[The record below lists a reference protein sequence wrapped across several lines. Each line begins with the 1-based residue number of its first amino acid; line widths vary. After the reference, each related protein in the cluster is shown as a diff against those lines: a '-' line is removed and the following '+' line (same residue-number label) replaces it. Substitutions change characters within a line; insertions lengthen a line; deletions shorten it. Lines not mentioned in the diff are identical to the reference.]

1 MADFDER
8 EKGFEAKYYRDQ
20 EMRFRVLQRRNRLLG
35 LWVAEQIGVPAADVE
50 AYARDLVDAHAADP
64 TEAGIRQ
71 RIAADLSR
79 HDVVLSDHRLHKRM
93 AMLMEVAWAEVA
105 GSGPL
110 TV

>member
-20 EMRFRVLQRRNRLLG
+20 EMRFRVVQRRNRLLG
-35 LWVAEQIGVPAADVE
+35 LWVAEQIGIPAADVE
-50 AYARDLVDAHAADP
+50 AYAHELVDAHAADP
-64 TEAGIRQ
+64 TEDGIRQ
-71 RIAADLSR
+71 HVAADLSR
-79 HDVVLSDHRLHKRM
+79 HDVVLSDHRLDKRM
-93 AMLMEVAWAEVA
+93 AMLMEIAWVEVT